1 MTETVGTRSRTDVL
15 IVGAG
20 PAGLTMAN
28 LLARYRLDFRIV
40 DKGSG
45 PTDQSRALVVHARTL
60 ELWDKLGLADE
71 ALRRGQKFEEV
82 YPLINGRP
90 LASGLPILPLKEG
103 GKGVTPYPFALVFE
117 QSKTERLLLDSLE
130 GLGTSVEW
138 DTELLGLTP
147 SENGAT
153 GIVRG
158 PSGSEE
164 EICAGWVVGADG
176 ANSPVRHSLGLSF
189 EGSTYKQ
196 SFFLADMEMRWDL
209 GHDRFYLD
217 LVREGMYS
225 FFPMYGGDRFRL
237 VATTPPEMEG
247 KEKITHADIQ
257 KVLDEHSGLDVQIT
271 SVRWASVY
279 KVHRRMTERF
289 RVGRIFLAGDA
300 AHIHS
305 PSGGQGMNTGIGDA
319 FNLAWKLALVAKGE
333 AHPVLLDSY
342 ETERMP
348 VARTI
353 LNGTDRAF
361 ELQSTA
367 KPFLKSARLW
377 VIRYAPTLQAKLG
390 LSELIFKFISQ
401 IWIRYRKSPA
411 VAQSG
416 YEFKGPKAGD
426 RTPYG
431 LLKNGTSLYDLL
443 GNTDHHL
450 LLFEGLSRDP
460 KLAVK
465 EEEIKNLHAQY
476 GLPVG
481 IHRIP
486 SENRDLYERYGVKAP
501 TLFLIRPDGHV
512 AYRGRA
518 TDLRDFAKYLDGL
531 FVRCKPGPPVSVL
544 ASDKKKGYTG

>member
-1 MTETVGTRSRTDVL
+1 MTGTVVTRRTDVL
-15 IVGAG
+15 LVGAG
-20 PAGLTMAN
+20 PTGLTMAN
-28 LLARYRLDFRIV
+28 LLARYGVNFRVV

-60 ELWDKLGLADE
+60 ELWDKLGLAGE

-90 LASGLPILPLKEG
+90 LTSGLPILPLKEG
-103 GKGVTPYPFALVFE
+103 GKGVTPYPFSLVLE

-130 GLGTSVEW
+130 GFGTRIEW

-147 SENGAT
+147 SEDGAT
-153 GIVRG
+153 AVVRG
-158 PSGSEE
+158 PGGSEE
-164 EICAGWVVGADG
+164 EISAGWVVGADG
-176 ANSPVRHSLGLSF
+176 AHSPVRHSLGLGF
-189 EGSTYKQ
+189 EESTYKQ
-196 SFFLADMEMRWDL
+196 SFFLVDMDMRWDL

-225 FFPMYGGDRFRL
+225 FFPMYGGDHFRL
-237 VATTPPEMEG
+237 VATTPPEMED
-247 KEKITHADIQ
+247 KEKITPADIQ
-257 KVLDEHSGLDVQIT
+257 KALHEHSGLDVQIT
-271 SVRWASVY
+271 GVRWASIY

-289 RVGRIFLAGDA
+289 RVGRIFLVGDA

-333 AHPVLLDSY
+333 AHPSLLDSY

-348 VARTI
+348 VARTV

-390 LSELIFKFISQ
+390 LSKLIFKFISQ
-401 IWIRYRKSPA
+401 TWIRYRKSPA

-416 YEFKGPKAGD
+416 HAFKGPKAGD

-443 GNTDHHL
+443 EGTDHHL

-460 KLAVK
+460 KPGAT
-465 EEEIKNLHAQY
+465 EEEIKSLLARY

-481 IHRIP
+481 VHRIP
-486 SENRDLYERYGVKAP
+486 PENRDLYERHGVKAP
-501 TLFLIRPDGHV
+501 TLFLVRPDGHV
-512 AYRGRA
+512 AYRGSA
-518 TDLRDFAKYLDGL
+518 ADLRDFATYLDGL
-531 FVRCKPGPPVSVL
+531 FVRCESEPPVSAL
-544 ASDKKKGYTG
+544 ATDEKKGYTK